1 MGAEEVVGVHSDKHA
16 EGVLVEGSSQGV
28 IVDGMLVD
36 E

>member
-16 EGVLVEGSSQGV
+16 EGVLVEGSSHDV
-28 IVDGMLVD
+28 MVDGMLVD